1 MNKSTEGVS
10 PALLARLAKRG
21 DRHKYDYGHALVLA
35 GGVGHGG
42 AARLAA
48 RAALRVG
55 SGLVTVA
62 PPPAALIE
70 NACQLNA
77 VMLRP
82 VADADALCEVLKDP
96 KISAVCL
103 GPGLGTGERTRALVA
118 AVLASGRSA
127 VLDADALTS
136 FSEAPETLFSMLHRR
151 VVLTPHM
158 GEFARLFPAEAQE
171 MRSAKTALAHRR
183 LLFGAVQRAQAVVLL
198 KGTVTRIADP
208 GGGSAEHAATGERA
222 APWLATA
229 GSGDVLAGL
238 ICGLLARGF
247 SAMESAQLGAW
258 LHAEAALRVG
268 PGLIAE
274 DLPEALPEV
283 FRFIGL

>member
-1 MNKSTEGVS
+1 MNKTIQGIS

-21 DRHKYDYGHALVLA
+21 DSHKYDYGHALVLA

-55 SGLVTVA
+55 AGLVTVA
-62 PPPAALIE
+62 PPPSALIE

-77 VMLRP
+77 VMLRAI
-82 VADADALCEVLKDP
+82 ADADALRGLLADQR
-96 KISAVCL
+96 INAICL
-103 GPGLGTGERTRALVA
+103 GPGLGTGQRTRDLVA
-118 AVLASGRSA
+118 AVLESGRSA

-136 FSEAPETLFSMLHRR
+136 FSGDPETLFSMLHRR
-151 VVLTPHM
+151 AVLTPHM
-158 GEFARLFPAEAQE
+158 GEFARLFPGEAQE
-171 MRSAKTALAHRR
+171 MRRAKTGLAQRR
-183 LLFGAVQRAQAVVLL
+183 LLFEAVQRAQAVILL

-229 GSGDVLAGL
+229 GAGDVLAGL
-238 ICGLLARGF
+238 IAGLSARGF

-258 LHAEAALRVG
+258 LHVEAALRAG